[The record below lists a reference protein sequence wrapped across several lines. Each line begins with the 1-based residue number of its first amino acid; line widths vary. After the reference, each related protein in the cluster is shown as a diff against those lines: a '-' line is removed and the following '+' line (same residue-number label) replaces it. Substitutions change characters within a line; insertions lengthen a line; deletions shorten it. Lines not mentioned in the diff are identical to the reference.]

1 MSNITC
7 EFCFAQFTS
16 SASADAETVQCPG
29 CGKETSALAN
39 DEVESTGS
47 SSAAENADS
56 TDDGAEEGE
65 SESYGFASSNDD
77 DACETGTLEVTGEV
91 IFDDDLPAVLPP
103 RRNKKKTGKRR
114 KKKKATA
121 QSSTND
127 AAQVVGSVID
137 ILTGYPK
144 VIAGILVWAVFMV
157 AFNSG
162 AFESREQEVFHN
174 LTGEGRTTSEWLTVV
189 RNYEEQSADGEIS
202 AKAKSLYLKISKGI
216 NTFLGPDPAAVPDLF
231 RALQEDPE
239 RSQLPQLAEKVL
251 DKFRRNNKKA
261 LVGDLDDGLD
271 SGHPKVT
278 LWSIRLLAMHGTAA
292 SSSADAVAE
301 FLNADDQEIADA
313 AGETLAKIR

>member
-7 EFCFAQFTS
+7 EFCFAPFTS

-29 CGKETSALAN
+29 CGEQTSALAN
-39 DEVESTGS
+39 KAVESAGYS
-47 SSAAENADS
+47 SSAEIADS

-91 IFDDDLPAVLPP
+91 ISDDDLPALLPP
-103 RRNKKKTGKRR
+103 RRRKKKIDKR
-114 KKKKATA
+114 KKKKKAPV
-121 QSSTND
+121 QPSKNG
-127 AAQVVGSVID
+127 AAQAVSSVID

-144 VIAGILVWAVFMV
+144 LIAGILVWVVFMV

-162 AFESREQEVFHN
+162 VFESREQEVFHN
-174 LTGEGRTTSEWLTVV
+174 MTGEGRTTSEWLTVV

-202 AKAKSLYLKISKGI
+202 TKAKSLYLKISKGI

-251 DKFRRNNKKA
+251 GKFPRNNKKA

-271 SGHPKVT
+271 SGHSKVI